1 MTSPLTPA
9 ASSSPRSS
17 EPIGSQQQVSPSL
30 AVSSARP
37 AAQRLSF
44 SVAALL
50 ADDKRDQ
57 QQHHHHH
64 HQHQHH
70 SQQQQQQ
77 RRGQIASPSPPPSL
91 YLPGYAIRNHV
102 AASDGPTD
110 LRTTSLSPTD
120 LSSKESRLAA
130 ARSARQ
136 NQLNQLHQLRY
147 SESPPRELHLA
158 YPKSPMS
165 SSQEE
170 ANSETDD
177 GASLIDVVDMHDS
190 SEGSSSA
197 PLLGSSGSQTMSTTT
212 AATTTTH
219 NTPGP
224 VRPTPAYIGGF
235 SGLGNLGGVLHP
247 ALWTSHQNSAV
258 AAAAAAAAHQANF
271 FPAHFG
277 HHAPL
282 NENGEP
288 AKIKCNL
295 RKHKPNRKPRTPFT
309 TSQLMALEKKFRE
322 RQYLSVA
329 ERAEFSSSLHLTE
342 TQSPAQLER
351 TRIKN
356 DDEFRFAGENLVP
369 KSTSQVQAAAGGR
382 NREGPDERGP
392 TAPRSALRIASRPAG
407 LGSGPLPGEHVR
419 APSGAGPATATSAGR
434 SATTTTA
441 AAAAATLA
449 TVTAAAVFATVAA
462 ASARGLKHQRDY
474 STKLRAPSSPRIGAD
489 HRTRSRS
496 SQLILHG
503 HEQLL
508 YHVRELHLVRLL
520 ARLRLRFPFESGS
533 LRLFF
538 PRPAATIVGGLW
550 NFESKFSI

>member
-1 MTSPLTPA
+1 MTVLRMTSPLTPA

-57 QQHHHHH
+57 QQHQHHQH
-64 HQHQHH
+64 HQHQQHN
-70 SQQQQQQ
+70 QQ

-91 YLPGYAIRNHV
+91 YLPSYAIRNHV

-197 PLLGSSGSQTMSTTT
+197 PLLGCSSGSQTMSTTT
-212 AATTTTH
+212 QATTTTTQH
-219 NTPGP
+219 APGP

-258 AAAAAAAAHQANF
+258 AAAAAAAHQANF

-342 TQSPAQLER
+342 TQVKIWFQNRRA
-351 TRIKN
+351 
-356 DDEFRFAGENLVP
+356 
-369 KSTSQVQAAAGGR
+369 KSKRLQEAEIEKVRMNVARQHHVALYGSHPGLLASAAALYPVSML
-382 NREGPDERGP
+382 GPHP
-392 TAPRSALRIASRPAG
+392 VLAPPPPPPPAAQ
-407 LGSGPLPGEHVR
+407 PPPPQQQQQQQ
-419 APSGAGPATATSAGR
+419 PSQQS
-434 SATTTTA
+434 
-441 AAAAATLA
+441 
-449 TVTAAAVFATVAA
+449 
-462 ASARGLKHQRDY
+462 QQQQQQ
-474 STKLRAPSSPRIGAD
+474 
-489 HRTRSRS
+489 S
-496 SQLILHG
+496 SQ
-503 HEQLL
+503 QSQQPQ
-508 YHVRELHLVRLL
+508 RE
-520 ARLRLRFPFESGS
+520 A
-533 LRLFF
+533 
-538 PRPAATIVGGLW
+538 
-550 NFESKFSI
+550 